1 MKTVVTRFINYLSSF
16 KKINRYS
23 EEAFFFT
30 EIEKKQIMEAY
41 NAGYRDGESNQCFSN
56 PTQFE
61 DVSNFSNAE
70 NYYNETF
77 KK

>member
-16 KKINRYS
+16 NRINKCS
-23 EEAFFFT
+23 EAALFYT
-30 EIEKKQIMEAY
+30 EIEKIQLIDAY

-61 DVSNFSNAE
+61 DVSKFNDAE
-70 NYYNETF
+70 NYYQQTF
-77 KK
+77 KN